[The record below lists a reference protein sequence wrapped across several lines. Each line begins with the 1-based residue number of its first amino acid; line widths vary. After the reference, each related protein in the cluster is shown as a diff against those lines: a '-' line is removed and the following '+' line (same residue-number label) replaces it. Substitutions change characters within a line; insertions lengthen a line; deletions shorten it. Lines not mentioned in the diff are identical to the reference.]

1 MTAFRVVC
9 RTTGCLRSLNL
20 SLNSGGWG
28 LVGGVGTA
36 GLFDSLVKHLVCLCK
51 THPGS
56 RERRCIRLI
65 KMINAI
71 NDRPCKI
78 VIRLRNKNTGLIISG
93 VLSTW

>member
-1 MTAFRVVC
+1 MIY
-9 RTTGCLRSLNL
+9 RTTGYLRSLNL
-20 SLNSGGWG
+20 GLNSRSWG
-28 LVGGVGTA
+28 PVDSTGIA
-36 GLFDSLVKHLVCLCK
+36 GLFNNLVKHLIHLYK
-51 THPGS
+51 IYLSS